1 VARDRPL
8 PRRARTR
15 RRDTI
20 KVESL
25 IRELRRTLDDAG
37 LRGSF
42 LVRDLHSGDEIGIE
56 PDLEFP
62 IASLVKVPLAIA
74 TLERIRR
81 GELDGSAHILVR
93 PGGITTPGP
102 TGLSR
107 FRHPARIAV
116 DDLLY
121 LSTAV
126 SDGTAADALFALT
139 PPAEVSAV
147 LRELGLRGI
156 TVRHTIRELVET
168 PAERLDPADVHLA
181 HFLAIEAGTAGRGH
195 RVQQLDVTRAN
206 SGSARAFIDLLRAL
220 WTPSAID
227 PGVAGRVRA
236 LMGDNLLRHRLAP
249 DFSSDASKWSSKTGT
264 LLNLRHEIGVVEH
277 ADGQVFGVAVLTES
291 SVPAIS
297 QPGAEALMAQV
308 ARTLRDQLRHM

>member
-1 VARDRPL
+1 M
-8 PRRARTR
+8 
-15 RRDTI
+15 
-20 KVESL
+20 KL

-42 LVRDLHSGDEIGIE
+42 LVRDLRSGDELGIE

-62 IASLVKVPLAIA
+62 IASLVKVPLALA

-81 GELDGSAHILVR
+81 GELDGSARVLVQ

-102 TGLSR
+102 TGLSK
-107 FRHPARIAV
+107 FRHPACVAV

-139 PPAEVSAV
+139 PPAEVAAI
-147 LRELGLRGI
+147 LHGLGLRGI
-156 TVRHTIRELVET
+156 TVRHTMQELMET
-168 PAERLDPADVHLA
+168 PVERLDPEDSHLA

-195 RVQQLDVTRAN
+195 RVPQLDITHAN
-206 SGSARAFIDLLRAL
+206 SGTARAFLELVQAL
-220 WTPSAID
+220 WTPSPID
-227 PGVAGRVRA
+227 ADVAARVRS
-236 LMGDNLLRHRLAP
+236 LMADNVLRHRLAP
-249 DFSSDASKWSSKTGT
+249 DFSSDASRWSSKTGT
-264 LLNLRHEIGVVEH
+264 LLNLRHEVGVVEH
-277 ADGQVFGVAVLTES
+277 ADGQCFGVAVLTES
-291 SVPAIS
+291 RVPAIS

-308 ARTLRDQLRHM
+308 ARTLRDHLRHR

>member
-1 VARDRPL
+1 VARDRSL
-8 PRRARTR
+8 PRRARPGR
-15 RRDTI
+15 RNII
-20 KVESL
+20 KVENL
-25 IRELRRTLDDAG
+25 IRELGRALDDAG

-42 LVRDLHSGDEIGIE
+42 LVRDLRSGDEVGIE

-62 IASLVKVPLAIA
+62 IASLVKIPLAIA
-74 TLERIRR
+74 TLERIRK
-81 GELDGSAHILVR
+81 GELDGSTQILVQ

-107 FRHPARIAV
+107 FRHPARIAI

-147 LRELGLRGI
+147 MHRLELRGI
-156 TVRHTIRELVET
+156 TVRHTMGELVET
-168 PAERLDPADVHLA
+168 PAERLDPPDVHLA
-181 HFLAIEAGTAGRGH
+181 YFLAIEAGTAGRGH
-195 RVQQLDVTRAN
+195 RIPQLDVTRAN
-206 SGSARAFIDLLRAL
+206 SGSARAFIELLQAL
-220 WTPSAID
+220 WTPSPID
-227 PGVAGRVRA
+227 TGVTECVRT
-236 LMGDNLLRHRLAP
+236 LMAANVLRHRLAP
-249 DFSSDASKWSSKTGT
+249 DFSSDASRWSSKTGT

-277 ADGQVFGVAVLTES
+277 ADGQVYGVAVLTES
-291 SVPAIS
+291 RVPAIS